1 MMFFPPPWKIKMVE
15 PTRLISRPAR
25 EKAVKAAGFNTFLLK
40 SRDVFIDLLTDSGT
54 SAMSDQQ
61 WAGLMIGDEAYAG
74 SENFYNLKKAVKD
87 IYGFPYFVPTHQGRG
102 AEHLAAKAL
111 VKESQYVL
119 SNMYFTTSRE
129 HVERQGGV
137 WRDCIVKEAYH
148 PKNKYPFKGNF
159 NIAKTATFIKKFGSK
174 QIAFIRV
181 EPGCNMA
188 GGQPV
193 SMKNLK
199 ALRFLARKHKILL
212 MMDATRALENAYFIK
227 IRESGWSDQ
236 PVKMILKTMTS
247 LVDGV
252 TVSSKK
258 DNLVNIGGF
267 LATRDKKLFEEARA
281 LVVVYEGLHTYGGMA
296 GRDMEALARGI
307 REMTD
312 DEYIRHRIEQVRWF
326 GDLLKNAGVP
336 IILPIG
342 GHAVYLDAKRFLPH
356 IPSAQYPAQALAAA
370 IYEENGVRSMERG
383 SVSAGRNPKTGK
395 EHGSRLELVRL
406 TVPRRVY
413 TNDHLGFAVD
423 GIIRLFKKRK
433 TIRGLKMIYE
443 PKQLRFFQARFRRI

>member
-227 IRESGWSDQ
+227 IRESGWKNK
-236 PVKMILKTMTS
+236 PVRIILKAMMD

>member
-1 MMFFPPPWKIKMVE
+1 MVE

>member
-1 MMFFPPPWKIKMVE
+1 MVE
-15 PTRLISRPAR
+15 PARLISPRAR
-25 EKAVKAAGFNTFLLK
+25 QKAVKAAGFNTFLLK

-54 SAMSDQQ
+54 SAMSDGQ
-61 WAGLMIGDEAYAG
+61 WAGLMVGDEAYAG
-74 SENFYNLKKAVKD
+74 SENFYNLEKAVKD
-87 IYGFPYFVPTHQGRG
+87 IYGFSYIVPTHQGRG

-111 VKESQYVL
+111 IKKGQTVL

-137 WRDCIVKEAYH
+137 WRDCIVKEAYDPENEH
-148 PKNKYPFKGNF
+148 PFKGNF
-159 NIAKTATFIKKFGSK
+159 DIAKTEAFIKKFGPE

-181 EPGCNMA
+181 EPNCNMA
-188 GGQPV
+188 GGQPI
-193 SMKNLK
+193 SMENLK
-199 ALRFLARKHKILL
+199 ALRFLSRKHKILL

-307 REMTD
+307 REMAD
-312 DEYIRHRIEQVRWF
+312 DDYIRHRVEQVVWF
-326 GDLLKNAGVP
+326 GNLLKDAGVP
-336 IILPIG
+336 IVLPIG

-356 IPSAQYPAQALAAA
+356 IPSTQYPAQALAAA
-370 IYEENGVRSMERG
+370 IYEECGVRSMERG
-383 SVSAGRNPKTGK
+383 SVSAGRDSKTGK
-395 EHGSRLELVRL
+395 EHGSKLELVRL

-413 TNDHLGFAVD
+413 TNDHLGFAAD
-423 GIIRLFKKRK
+423 GITRLFKKRK
-433 TIRGLKMIYE
+433 SIRGLKMIFE
-443 PKQLRFFQARFRRI
+443 SKQLRFFQARFRKI